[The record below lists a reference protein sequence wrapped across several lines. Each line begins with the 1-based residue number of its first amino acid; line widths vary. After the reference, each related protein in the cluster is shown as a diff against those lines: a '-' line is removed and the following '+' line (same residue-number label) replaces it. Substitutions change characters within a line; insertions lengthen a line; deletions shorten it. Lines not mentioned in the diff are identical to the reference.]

1 MDEPAAD
8 DSGGAQG
15 RLGERL
21 SLREQVARA
30 IRTALIAGEMR
41 PGVVYSAPG
50 LASRFGVSAT
60 PVREALLDLAKDGL
74 VEPVR
79 NKGFRVRALSAQDA
93 AEIHRLRRLLEVPS
107 VAELARTGC
116 PDALPALRTLADD
129 ITDAAKRGD
138 ILEYVAADQRFHTA
152 LLELNGNA
160 RLVRIVVELRSQARL
175 YRLRSLVERGE
186 IGRTA
191 HEHHDLLDLIEARDP
206 DGAARLMERH
216 LEWSRRMAPDDEA
229 PGDQAADERTAED
242 DTADHPSAAP

>member
-1 MDEPAAD
+1 MDEAGAGDRADSAGDAA
-8 DSGGAQG
+8 

-50 LASRFGVSAT
+50 LATRFGVSAT

-93 AEIHRLRRLLEVPS
+93 DEIHRLRELLEIPT
-107 VAELARTGC
+107 VADLARGGC
-116 PDALPALRTLADD
+116 PEALPGLRGLADD
-129 ITDAAKRGD
+129 IVAAAKRGD
-138 ILEYVAADQRFHTA
+138 PVAYVAADLQFHTR
-152 LLELNGNA
+152 LLELSGNA

-175 YRLRSLVERGE
+175 YRLRPVLERGDE
-186 IGRTA
+186 SHA
-191 HEHHDLLDLIEARDP
+191 AEEHHELLDLIEARDP
-206 DGAARLMERH
+206 DAVVRLMERH
-216 LEWSRRMAPDDEA
+216 LAWSRRIAQPTGRMAEFPL
-229 PGDQAADERTAED
+229 Q
-242 DTADHPSAAP
+242 HP